1 MLQDAGD
8 LIARAN
14 PMDLGDVGL
23 RLMPNTSG
31 GYDVSKTAYG
41 FRQSLGSRIP
51 LGDDDM
57 REVLLSFVFPFFG
70 NGYDRVFVNSDGNIT
85 FGEGDTASTERS
97 VSRLLTGAPGSSF
110 LCRTSTRRPA
120 EPS

>member
-1 MLQDAGD
+1 
-8 LIARAN
+8 
-14 PMDLGDVGL
+14 MDLGDVGL

-57 REVLLSFVFPFFG
+57 REVVLSFVFPFFG
-70 NGYDRVFVNSDGNIT
+70 NGYDRVFVKARWQYHLRRRRYGQH
-85 FGEGDTASTERS
+85 
-97 VSRLLTGAPGSSF
+97 GAIGVATPHGCAAGSSV
-110 LCRTSTRRPA
+110 LCRPRPVD
-120 EPS
+120 ERNRLDLR